1 MKSQISR
8 WGNSLGLRI
17 PKHIAEGLG
26 LSAND
31 EVECRIEQGQLM
43 VKPIKPIQKL
53 PKYTL
58 AELLSQDLEPESEI
72 DWGSPQG
79 GEEW

>member
-17 PKHIAEGLG
+17 PKYIVEELA

-31 EVECRIEQGQLM
+31 EVDCRMEHGQLVVTPVM
-43 VKPIKPIQKL
+43 KF
-53 PKYTL
+53 PK
-58 AELLSQDLEPESEI
+58 
-72 DWGSPQG
+72 
-79 GEEW
+79 